1 MTDTGKYVNHMI
13 SNILKQSIAIEILL
27 VNSFFNYRRQECELG
42 LLTIITADYDLYL
55 QELNSR
61 VKIQNHYLL

>member
-27 VNSFFNYRRQECELG
+27 ANSFFNYRRQECELG
-42 LLTIITADYDLYL
+42 LLTIITAKNLYL

-61 VKIQNHYLL
+61 VKILNHYLL

>member
-42 LLTIITADYDLYL
+42 LLTIITAKNLYL